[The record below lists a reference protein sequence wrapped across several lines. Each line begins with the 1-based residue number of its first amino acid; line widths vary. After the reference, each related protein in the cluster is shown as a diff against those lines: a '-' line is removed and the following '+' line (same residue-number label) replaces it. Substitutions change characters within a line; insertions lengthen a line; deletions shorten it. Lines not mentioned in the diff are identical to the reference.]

1 MGEEPKD
8 WEALV
13 WRLFVA
19 GAGAAY
25 KSLEDLTSTLERLQR
40 KRESSFRT
48 PLISEDQ
55 YRSLLVAQD
64 GICAICGKNPEG
76 QRLVVDH
83 DHKSGRVRGLLCRSC
98 NLGLGLFEDDPNR
111 LKAALGFI
119 ERHS

>member
-13 WRLFVA
+13 RRLFVA

-25 KSLEDLTSTLERLQR
+25 KSLEDLTSTLERLQG

-48 PLISEDQ
+48 PLLSDNE
-55 YRSLLVAQD
+55 YRTLLEAQG
-64 GICAICGKNPEG
+64 GICAICGRKPEG

-98 NLGLGLFEDDPNR
+98 NLGIGLFEDDPNR
-111 LKAALGFI
+111 LKAALEFI